1 MKWLWVTVKS
11 NSEDWYDEGCAFF
24 LKKIGYYQ
32 SIEFIEIKST
42 KLARDNQQDKIDK
55 ESLSILK
62 ILKEDDAVILFDP
75 KGKSLSSEQFATTLD
90 KLKLRSFKRFVF
102 IIGGAFG
109 VADSVRSRSQLVVS
123 LSPMV
128 MNHQVASIMS
138 LEQLY
143 RAITIQKNLPYHNG

>member
-1 MKWLWVTVKS
+1 MKWIWVTVKS
-11 NSEDWYDEGCAFF
+11 NSESWYDEGCAFY
-24 LKKIGYYQ
+24 LKKISYYQ
-32 SIEFIEIKST
+32 NIEFIEIKST

-55 ESLSILK
+55 ESQSILK
-62 ILKEDDAVILFDP
+62 LLKEDDAVILFDP
-75 KGKSLSSEQFATTLD
+75 LGKVLSSEQFATNIE

-109 VADSVRSRSQLVVS
+109 VADVVRSRAQLVVS
-123 LSPMV
+123 LSAMV
-128 MNHQVASIMS
+128 MNHQVASVMS